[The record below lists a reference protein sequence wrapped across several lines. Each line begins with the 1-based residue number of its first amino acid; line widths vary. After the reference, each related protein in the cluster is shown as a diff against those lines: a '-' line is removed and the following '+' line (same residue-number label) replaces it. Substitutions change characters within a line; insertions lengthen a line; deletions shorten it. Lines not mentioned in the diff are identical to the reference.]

1 MDEPGLDLAG
11 LLATRVMR
19 VLQAQGEDPVDKE
32 TDLPLPVAICPGGEA
47 GWHWAAS
54 CVMVDPDMADLV
66 GHRRRTR
73 VMDSSWIG
81 RAAARPWPVMLA
93 SATFQKKSRAVMLGA
108 ALMSKPWSSA
118 VCSMQMWVSAP
129 MRTMFC
135 ALCRRMKS
143 SGSGRTGGK
152 GGFPAVFLC

>member
-1 MDEPGLDLAG
+1 MALTGLAPGWGPLVISCTAPLGVAMDEPGLDLAG

-19 VLQAQGEDPVDKE
+19 VLQAQGEDSVDKE

-73 VMDSSWIG
+73 VMDSS
-81 RAAARPWPVMLA
+81 A
-93 SATFQKKSRAVMLGA
+93 
-108 ALMSKPWSSA
+108 
-118 VCSMQMWVSAP
+118 
-129 MRTMFC
+129 
-135 ALCRRMKS
+135 
-143 SGSGRTGGK
+143 TGGPR
-152 GGFPAVFLC
+152 PARGR